1 MKPVDEKYCAERKEE
16 VDRRLEAGEQRFQ
29 RVEGKLDKFL
39 WVLVSGMGA
48 ILLAIISSHLAAHSE
63 RLKEQAIDRT
73 PPTQTAGM
81 HP

>member
-1 MKPVDEKYCAERKEE
+1 MKPVDEKYCAERKE
-16 VDRRLEAGEQRFQ
+16 EAGEQRFQ